1 MEHISIFEFTG
12 GQHAEEQVG
21 RAVSVLLS
29 ECGLLLPD
37 FVRRQIEESI
47 LHAISED
54 SNSQHE
60 FLSAGQLVQLG
71 IHTNSTAESSR
82 WGFFLVQKRGDP
94 GDSARLFL
102 DLYLYQ
108 E

>member
-1 MEHISIFEFTG
+1 MERISIFEFTG
-12 GQHAEEQVG
+12 EQNADEQVG
-21 RAVSVLLS
+21 RAVSDLLS

-37 FVRRQIEESI
+37 FVHRQIEESI
-47 LHAISED
+47 LRAISED
-54 SNSQHE
+54 SSSQHE
-60 FLSAGQLVQLG
+60 FLSAGKIVQLG

-94 GDSARLFL
+94 GDAARLFL